1 MCLSSVKYVSICTS
15 DYLDINKYIITRTCK
30 YICIY
35 MCSGFKRKCPHLNGQ
50 EYIDYFYFSQVIEY
64 FGSLMRFHN
73 RLNVNKGGKLWTFY
87 SMYWINLYQFNR
99 CIT

>member
-1 MCLSSVKYVSICTS
+1 M
-15 DYLDINKYIITRTCK
+15 
-30 YICIY
+30 
-35 MCSGFKRKCPHLNGQ
+35 NGQ

-87 SMYWINLYQFNR
+87 SMY
-99 CIT
+99 